1 MAVAAQIFNRK
12 DKVAARQPKPP
23 QGAGGSGQKRVRKRA
38 SQFRREK
45 LAEQLMDQK
54 KDHSVHAQLYHKR
67 RETFLK
73 PAEVKKKMAEKSA
86 IMKSG
91 GDFVVTTGR
100 RRQRVLSDSQM
111 IPDIPE
117 SESADQEEPA
127 LAATRPKNG
136 AKRRRRSGNKSGRV
150 VKVTTKLDKKEV
162 MMLSRMR
169 KSSKLK
175 KSQKRLY
182 PGRFFDVSK
191 TSDTVEESRTVR
203 ALNIPRLKI
212 DGKGS
217 STAGTAR
224 VAGDS
229 SQTARF

>member
-1 MAVAAQIFNRK
+1 MFHVHYGRFQNLLQTKANLDAAQSSI
-12 DKVAARQPKPP
+12 QTM
-23 QGAGGSGQKRVRKRA
+23 
-38 SQFRREK
+38 
-45 LAEQLMDQK
+45 MDQK

-73 PAEVKKKMAEKSA
+73 PAEAKKKMAEKSA

-117 SESADQEEPA
+117 SEIADQEEPA
-127 LAATRPKNG
+127 LAATPPRSG
-136 AKRRRRSGNKSGRV
+136 AKRRHRSGNKSGRV
-150 VKVTTKLDKKEV
+150 VQVTTKLDKKEV

-182 PGRFFDVSK
+182 PGRFFDGSK
-191 TSDTVEESRTVR
+191 TSNTVGESRTVR
-203 ALNIPRLKI
+203 ALNLPRLKI
-212 DGKGS
+212 DSKGS
-217 STAGTAR
+217 SPAGTAGA
-224 VAGDS
+224 AGDS